1 METSGST
8 IYCPLHPKEAVK
20 RIDIEFGAEKELF
33 CIECL
38 LQITNPVAMSS
49 QLKSVDDFVDM
60 AASYYA
66 SNRKRCSD
74 SIDTPEE
81 FLEILEK
88 QTENLEV
95 LSKHVEEEKK
105 RVDLKFDEITKDV
118 FKMINLKRDEY
129 FHMLDKQLF
138 NYRYGF
144 IFFEKQ
150 LRKAF
155 PKEDDA
161 GLYPTKEELFTKLGK
176 LQNATQMM
184 AFVKNIKED
193 LNENKLFSNEDGNN
207 MSHDEARKYLIKTIS
222 TKLDTYKAKCPT
234 LIDPEADM
242 NKVRTEFE
250 KATTKVLDNVF
261 TLNNEIEDIATGD
274 AFPKSSLL
282 KQQDF
287 QMVRKWLEKEFA
299 SKKWKLVFKGTKD
312 GMTANAFHNSA
323 NNKGPTVTVIKSKH
337 GKTFGGFV
345 PESWTSR
352 GSYINS
358 SQTFLFSITNKAKY
372 PSNQIC

>member
-1 METSGST
+1 METSGNT

-20 RIDIEFGAEKELF
+20 RIDLEFGADKELY

-38 LQITNPVAMSS
+38 LNLQNPTQISS
-49 QLKSVDDFVDM
+49 QLKSIDDFVDM

-66 SNRKRCSD
+66 TNRKRS
-74 SIDTPEE
+74 SENIETPEE

-88 QTENLEV
+88 QTDNLSV
-95 LSKHVEEEKK
+95 LSKHIEEEKK

-118 FKMINLKRDEY
+118 FKMINQKRDEY

-161 GLYPTKEELFTKLGK
+161 GLYPTKEELFTKLSK

-193 LNENKLFSNEDGNN
+193 LNENKLLSDEDSKNV
-207 MSHDEARKYLIKTIS
+207 SHDEARRNLIKTIS
-222 TKLDTYKAKCPT
+222 KKLEAYKFKGPT

-242 NKVRTEFE
+242 TKLKEEFE
-250 KATTKVLDNVF
+250 KATTKLLDGVF
-261 TLNNEIEDIATGD
+261 TLNNEIEDIASGD
-274 AFPKSSLL
+274 AFP
-282 KQQDF
+282 
-287 QMVRKWLEKEFA
+287 
-299 SKKWKLVFKGTKD
+299 
-312 GMTANAFHNSA
+312 
-323 NNKGPTVTVIKSKH
+323 
-337 GKTFGGFV
+337 
-345 PESWTSR
+345 
-352 GSYINS
+352 
-358 SQTFLFSITNKAKY
+358 
-372 PSNQIC
+372 